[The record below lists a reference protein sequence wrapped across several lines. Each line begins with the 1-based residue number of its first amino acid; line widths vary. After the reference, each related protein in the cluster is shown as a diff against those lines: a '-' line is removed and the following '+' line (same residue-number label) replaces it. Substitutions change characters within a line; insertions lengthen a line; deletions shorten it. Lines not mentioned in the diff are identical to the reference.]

1 MYPPDPNP
9 SPNSTPSVSPYR
21 CVRGLQPKPNE
32 TQQMK
37 HEMIS
42 KITLRNMTM
51 TTTTTATHPPM
62 TTDYPEVPVEDHRK
76 KVCTKCGV
84 LQFHSEFKWTKKSM
98 RRVRCNTCT
107 GIKMLTLPEP
117 TPEADLKT
125 PKAARDALALIL
137 SIELARAHAIQ
148 YDQHGNS
155 TCLALVHI
163 IPPRPLSPWHSIAG
177 LPITTSSRAFKA
189 HMLFHYAD
197 DYLLPRIL
205 RDYEASMANKASI
218 LRTRRA
224 ASKTRA
230 HKGGRSCQQCEKAVD
245 PTAHARR
252 KFCSNACRQA
262 HSRSNVTQSDRVPL

>member
-1 MYPPDPNP
+1 M
-9 SPNSTPSVSPYR
+9 T
-21 CVRGLQPKPNE
+21 NE

-42 KITLRNMTM
+42 KITLRNKTM
-51 TTTTTATHPPM
+51 TTTPTSIHPPM
-62 TTDYPEVPVEDHRK
+62 TTDYPEVPLEDYRK
-76 KVCTKCGV
+76 KVCRKCGV
-84 LQFHSEFKWTKKSM
+84 LKFHSEFKWNKRGSSRK
-98 RRVRCNTCT
+98 VQCNTCT
-107 GIKMLTLPEP
+107 GVKLLTIPEP
-117 TPEADLKT
+117 EPEDSFKTPE
-125 PKAARDALALIL
+125 AARDALELIL

-163 IPPRPLSPWHSIAG
+163 LPPRPLSPWHSIAG

-205 RDYEASMANKASI
+205 RDYEASMANKAST

-224 ASKTRA
+224 AAKTKA
-230 HKGGRSCQQCEKAVD
+230 HEGGRSCQQCEKAID

-262 HSRSNVTQSDRVPL
+262 NARSTVTHNDSVPQL